1 MYSFDEKCKL
11 YLAENF
17 RDSKARYIV
26 PSCGGVYLRALRFNA
41 SNQKFVDQK
50 NKAYKQP
57 YSGVFHFST
66 KNYEK
71 TSKICF
77 KHVFLHPLK

>member
-26 PSCGGVYLRALRFNA
+26 VCILALYD
-41 SNQKFVDQK
+41 SMPDQKFVDQK
-50 NKAYKQP
+50 K
-57 YSGVFHFST
+57 
-66 KNYEK
+66 
-71 TSKICF
+71 
-77 KHVFLHPLK
+77 

>member
-17 RDSKARYIV
+17 RDSKAHYIV
-26 PSCGGVYLRALRFNA
+26 PSCGVNLRALRFNA

-50 NKAYKQP
+50 K
-57 YSGVFHFST
+57 
-66 KNYEK
+66 
-71 TSKICF
+71 
-77 KHVFLHPLK
+77 